1 MVNIKGFNF
10 VALQESQNILGVNV
24 RNQLTLNEL
33 IKTLMEGREEVG

>member
-1 MVNIKGFNF
+1 MVIIKGFNF
-10 VALQESQNILGVNV
+10 VALQESQNNLGVNV